1 MTRLILSI
9 LAGLFTCAILSS
21 AVDHVFHTT
30 GVYPPY
36 GVAYFDTDLY
46 LMAFAYRAVF
56 AIFGSW
62 LTAELAREQANKAVW
77 IVGIIGSLL
86 WLAGAIAMWE
96 YGPAWYSIIGV
107 VTGIPF
113 ALIGGKL
120 HQIRT
125 RTQAG

>member
-1 MTRLILSI
+1 
-9 LAGLFTCAILSS
+9 
-21 AVDHVFHTT
+21 
-30 GVYPPY
+30 
-36 GVAYFDTDLY
+36 
-46 LMAFAYRAVF
+46 MAFAYRAVF